1 MRKRSQAP
9 FEMLILLFLFWAVLL
24 PLIRL
29 LSLVGKVDVWM
40 IVRNPQFINAAK
52 NSMRVATVAT
62 IISVAL
68 AFGAAWSV
76 ARTGIR
82 FKGILMVLM
91 SVPMLV
97 PSISHGMGLVI
108 LFGSNGVLTNL
119 LGLNGSIYGFWGI
132 VAVLYFTPFL

>member
-52 NSMRVATVAT
+52 KLYAGCHCRDYYIGS
-62 IISVAL
+62 S
-68 AFGAAWSV
+68 
-76 ARTGIR
+76 
-82 FKGILMVLM
+82 
-91 SVPMLV
+91 
-97 PSISHGMGLVI
+97 GLWGCVVSC
-108 LFGSNGVLTNL
+108 SNWDSL
-119 LGLNGSIYGFWGI
+119 
-132 VAVLYFTPFL
+132 